1 MYNKIILIGRLT
13 RDPEMTLSQQQVA
26 VVRFSLAV
34 NRRFQSKDGV
44 DETDFINCVAFRTT
58 AEMLAKYMKKGSLIQ
73 VEGRLQQRKYT
84 TESGENRTS
93 YDVICDNVLF
103 LESKKSQQDM
113 NLPDDSSNY
122 DGNYQGGSDSTN
134 DDLPF

>member
-1 MYNKIILIGRLT
+1 MYNKVILIGRLT
-13 RDPEMTLSQQQVA
+13 KDPEMTLSQQQVA

-44 DETDFINCVAFRTT
+44 EDVDFINCVAFRTT
-58 AEMLAKYMKKGSLIQ
+58 AEMLSKYMKKGSLIQ

-84 TESGENRTS
+84 TESGENRIS

-103 LESKKSQQDM
+103 LESKKMQQDL
-113 NLPDDSSNY
+113 NTQNSSNQ
-122 DGNYQGGSDSTN
+122 DGDYQGSNTFTD

>member
-1 MYNKIILIGRLT
+1 MYNKVILIGRLT
-13 RDPEMTLSQQQVA
+13 KDPEMTLSQQQVA

-44 DETDFINCVAFRTT
+44 EDVDFINCVAFRTT
-58 AEMLAKYMKKGSLIQ
+58 AEMLSKYMKKGSLIQ

-84 TESGENRTS
+84 TESGENRIS

-103 LESKKSQQDM
+103 LESKKMRQDL
-113 NLPDDSSNY
+113 NTQNSSNQ
-122 DGNYQGGSDSTN
+122 DGDYQGSNNFTD